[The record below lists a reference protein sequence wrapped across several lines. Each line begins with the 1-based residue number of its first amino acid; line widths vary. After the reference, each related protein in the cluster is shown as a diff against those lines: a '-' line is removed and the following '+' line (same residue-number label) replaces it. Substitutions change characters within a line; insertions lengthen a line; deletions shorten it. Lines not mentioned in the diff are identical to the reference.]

1 MLLRELLAT
10 EDAWELVTFE
20 GQEQAAPISYHR
32 PVAAG

>member
-1 MLLRELLAT
+1 LLAN

-20 GQEQAAPISYHR
+20 DPKEAPISYMQ